1 MRNAE
6 LDESQAGIKIVWRN
20 KNKKQKNPRKLRYAN
35 NISLMAESGEDI
47 KSLLM
52 RGKEERETA
61 GLKLNIQ

>member
-20 KNKKQKNPRKLRYAN
+20 KNKKQKNPRNLRYAN